1 MELGH
6 GPGRKGPE
14 TVVEIETTDL
24 LASARAAEARM
35 PKGGNEIG

>member
-1 MELGH
+1 MELGR
-6 GPGRKGPE
+6 GSGRNRPGTAR
-14 TVVEIETTDL
+14 EIEKTDL